1 MMFPARRAS
10 AVAITVVIAAT
21 LAACSSS
28 SSGNDGESGS
38 AASAAQ
44 IAAQERVDQFTAEQ
58 KPVEVAALPSALD
71 PSLTVAISTCS
82 LPVCHTTTD
91 AAVEAAK
98 AIGWNVREYESELT
112 PEAYVA
118 VWDQIMQDPPDL
130 IAYTP
135 VVPDEAIAAQLDAAA
150 ALDIP
155 IVSIA
160 PAGDRPDKDGPV
172 FAAYASYP
180 TFLESGSLMGDT
192 VVADG
197 GTGANTVFVW
207 DPALSTIW
215 NPLKDGFEESIAET
229 GSESD
234 VLEAPTTGI
243 GTAVPGQVVSYLQ
256 SHPNVKYVVFAL
268 GDYTVGVP
276 AALEAAGLS
285 DQVKIVTL
293 SPQAGNLADIKS
305 GKEFAS
311 VAQENST
318 AGWRAIDGLARLSLG
333 ETPNEE
339 WFEPSGWH
347 QIFTADNVTQT
358 TAVPTTPGTP
368 ESFLT
373 AWGVN

>member
-1 MMFPARRAS
+1 MMFPARRTGAL
-10 AVAITVVIAAT
+10 ATAIVMAAA
-21 LAACSSS
+21 LAACSSPS
-28 SSGNDGESGS
+28 PATTGDNSGS
-38 AASAAQ
+38 SEAQ
-44 IAAQERVDQFTAEQ
+44 TAAQERVDKFTAEQ
-58 KPVEVAALPSALD
+58 DPIAVAALTGTPDA
-71 PSLTVAISTCS
+71 SLTVAISTCV

-98 AIGWNVREYESELT
+98 ALGWTVREYESEMS
-112 PEAYVA
+112 PEAYLA

-135 VVPDEAIAAQLDAAA
+135 VVPDEAIAAQLQAAA

-160 PAGDRPDKDGPV
+160 PAGDRPDKNGPV
-172 FAAYASYP
+172 FAAYASAP
-180 TFLESGSLMGDT
+180 TFTESGSLMGDII
-192 VVADG
+192 VADG

-215 NPLKDGFEESIAET
+215 NPLKDAFEDAISAT
-229 GSESD
+229 GSESA

-243 GTAVPGQVVSYLQ
+243 GTTVPGKVVSYVQ
-256 SHPNVKYVVFAL
+256 SHPNIKYVAFSL

-276 AALEAAGLS
+276 AALEAAGLA
-285 DQVKIVTL
+285 DQVKVVTL
-293 SPQAGNLADIKS
+293 SPQAGNLADLKS

-311 VAQENST
+311 VAQENTT

-333 ETPNEE
+333 ETPTDE

-347 QIFTADNVTQT
+347 QILVADNVTQT
-358 TAVPTTPGTP
+358 TDVPATPGTP
-368 ESFLT
+368 EAFLA
-373 AWGVN
+373 AWGVE